1 MEDIL
6 SQLNEAQRKAV
17 VDIEGPCMVIAGAGS
32 GKTRVLTY
40 RIAYM
45 IEQGISPFNIL
56 ALTFTNK
63 AAQEMKD
70 RIIQLLGSGK
80 GRYVWMGT
88 FHSIFSK
95 VLHIEAE
102 YLGFTSNFTIYDTDD
117 CKNLIKIILK
127 ENNLDTQTYKPS
139 NVLSAISK
147 AKTQLITP
155 EDYCKSPIR
164 AEEDKIKRM
173 PELGRIYSLYQ
184 NKLKRSD
191 AMDFDDLLVNM
202 YVLLWK
208 FPDLLLKY
216 QHKFRYILVDEY
228 QDTSLV
234 QYKIIQSLA
243 AAYENI
249 CVVGDDAQSIYSFR
263 GANISNILGFQK
275 DYPECKIYKLEQ
287 NYRSTKNIITA
298 ANSVI
303 AHNKHQI
310 PKLIWTSNNSGDKI
324 QLTQLSTDLEEA
336 LYVSKKILEMKQVY
350 GYKNEDF
357 VVMYRVNSQS
367 RNFEEAFLRMGIPY
381 RIYGGLSFYNR
392 KEIKDIMAYFRL
404 SVNFKDE
411 EALRRIINYP
421 TRGIGTTT
429 MDKVIACAAE
439 KGVSMWEVVE
449 NPILYGLNLSGRTI
463 NALDMFVN
471 KIKSY
476 HAQLQTLDAYQLG
489 KYIIQTSGIEQ
500 DLKLQAEEKERYD
513 NMQELLN
520 ALQNFVERPAD
531 TRIDMETGEDL
542 QDKFPS
548 LDLFLNEASLY
559 SDSDKD
565 DEPDSDKVKLMTI
578 HATKGLEFPCVFIV
592 GVEEGL
598 LPHML
603 LSDACDLEEER
614 RLFYVAITRA
624 KEHLCIS
631 HAQCRM
637 RYGSADFCEPSTFLD
652 EIDPQVLNTQVKQ
665 ESKEEKRDYYY
676 KPIKNNTA
684 FHSTSK
690 PVFRQVIRQMPVYN
704 TPKNVAQED
713 NNLHLAQTLL
723 TAADSRTGMKVYHST
738 FGKGV
743 IVEINADRVKVD
755 FEKSGQKVL
764 LYQFAKIRQIIE
776 E

>member
-367 RNFEEAFLRMGIPY
+367 RNFEEAFLRMGGDCLPE
-381 RIYGGLSFYNR
+381 LQV
-392 KEIKDIMAYFRL
+392 A
-404 SVNFKDE
+404 
-411 EALRRIINYP
+411 
-421 TRGIGTTT
+421 
-429 MDKVIACAAE
+429 KV
-439 KGVSMWEVVE
+439 
-449 NPILYGLNLSGRTI
+449 
-463 NALDMFVN
+463 
-471 KIKSY
+471 
-476 HAQLQTLDAYQLG
+476 
-489 KYIIQTSGIEQ
+489 
-500 DLKLQAEEKERYD
+500 
-513 NMQELLN
+513 
-520 ALQNFVERPAD
+520 
-531 TRIDMETGEDL
+531 
-542 QDKFPS
+542 
-548 LDLFLNEASLY
+548 
-559 SDSDKD
+559 
-565 DEPDSDKVKLMTI
+565 
-578 HATKGLEFPCVFIV
+578 
-592 GVEEGL
+592 
-598 LPHML
+598 
-603 LSDACDLEEER
+603 
-614 RLFYVAITRA
+614 
-624 KEHLCIS
+624 
-631 HAQCRM
+631 
-637 RYGSADFCEPSTFLD
+637 
-652 EIDPQVLNTQVKQ
+652 
-665 ESKEEKRDYYY
+665 
-676 KPIKNNTA
+676 
-684 FHSTSK
+684 
-690 PVFRQVIRQMPVYN
+690 
-704 TPKNVAQED
+704 
-713 NNLHLAQTLL
+713 
-723 TAADSRTGMKVYHST
+723 
-738 FGKGV
+738 
-743 IVEINADRVKVD
+743 
-755 FEKSGQKVL
+755 
-764 LYQFAKIRQIIE
+764 
-776 E
+776 